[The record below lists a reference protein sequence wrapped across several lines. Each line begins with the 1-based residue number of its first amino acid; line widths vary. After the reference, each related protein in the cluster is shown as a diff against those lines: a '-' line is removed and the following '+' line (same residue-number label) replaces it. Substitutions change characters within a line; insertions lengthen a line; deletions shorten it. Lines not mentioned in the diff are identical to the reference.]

1 MMGQPRNIFV
11 AFELL
16 RPERG
21 DDRIS
26 QTVEAFGCAWARI
39 NKNVF
44 YIHGDFDAQYVGNKV
59 WAAMNMDDKLVVI
72 DATKNDARWYNIK
85 PEISEFLVA
94 NWHV

>member
-1 MMGQPRNIFV
+1 MGQPRNIFV
-11 AFELL
+11 AYELL

-26 QTVEAFGCAWARI
+26 QTIEAFGCAWARI
-39 NKNVF
+39 NKTVF
-44 YIHGDFDAQYVGNKV
+44 YIHGDLDAQYVGNKV

>member
-1 MMGQPRNIFV
+1 MAGQPRNIFI
-11 AFELL
+11 AFELF

-21 DDRIS
+21 DERIAE
-26 QTVEAFGCAWARI
+26 TVEAFGCPWARI

-44 YIHGDFDAQYVGNKV
+44 YLHGDLDAPYVGGKV

-72 DATKNDARWYNIK
+72 DASKNDARWYNIK

-94 NWHV
+94 NWHA

>member
-1 MMGQPRNIFV
+1 MGQPRNFFV

-21 DDRIS
+21 DERVTQAI
-26 QTVEAFGCAWARI
+26 EAFGCARARI

-44 YIHGDFDAQYVGNKV
+44 YMHGDLDAEFVGKKV

-72 DATKNDARWYNIK
+72 DASKNDARWYNVK
-85 PEISEFLVA
+85 PEISDFLVA
-94 NWHV
+94 NWHA